1 MRAFYAFLIAIA
13 VLWAVLRNARA
24 QLYVSSRPEGGL
36 LGVVSEYNATTGEVI
51 NANMITGL
59 SFPRAL
65 AVSGN
70 KLFVANTVS
79 GTVGEY
85 NATTGEVI
93 NANFITGLGGPAAL
107 ALLGNTLFVANTLS
121 GTVGEYDA
129 TTGEVIKANF
139 ITGLSN
145 PEGIAVKSA
154 K

>member
-36 LGVVSEYNATTGEVI
+36 FGVVSEYNATTGEVI
-51 NANMITGL
+51 RANLITGL
-59 SFPRAL
+59 SVPRAL

-79 GTVGEY
+79 GTV
-85 NATTGEVI
+85 
-93 NANFITGLGGPAAL
+93 
-107 ALLGNTLFVANTLS
+107 S
-121 GTVGEYDA
+121 EYDA

>member
-1 MRAFYAFLIAIA
+1 MRAFYAFLMAI
-13 VLWAVLRNARA
+13 AVLRNARA

-36 LGVVSEYNATTGEVI
+36 FGVVS
-51 NANMITGL
+51 
-59 SFPRAL
+59 
-65 AVSGN
+65 
-70 KLFVANTVS
+70 
-79 GTVGEY
+79 EY

-93 NANFITGLGGPAAL
+93 NANFITGLGAPAGL
-107 ALLGNTLFVANTLS
+107 ALLGNTLFVANLVS

-139 ITGLSN
+139 ITGLGN